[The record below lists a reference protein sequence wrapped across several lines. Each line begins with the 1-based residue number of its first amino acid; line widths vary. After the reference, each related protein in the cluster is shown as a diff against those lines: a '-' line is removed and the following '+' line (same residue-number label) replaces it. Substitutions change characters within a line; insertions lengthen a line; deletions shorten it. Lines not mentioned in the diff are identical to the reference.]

1 MKIRYKAEP
10 DMETKAYLLLDFVR
24 AQLCPAVL
32 LEKCASSLV
41 APNRSNLQV
50 AVETM

>member
-1 MKIRYKAEP
+1 MKVRYESEP
-10 DMETKAYLLLDFVR
+10 GVDTKTDLLLNLVR

-41 APNRSNLQV
+41 APNRGNLQV
-50 AVETM
+50 ALETI